1 MIRVDIILV
10 EITLYATPASFIDQ
24 HPSHSVC
31 LLAHLVAAAHR
42 DLCADAVVGVA
53 LVGGW
58 NIPGY

>member
-1 MIRVDIILV
+1 V
-10 EITLYATPASFIDQ
+10 EITPYATPTSFIDQ
-24 HPSHSVC
+24 YPDHSVC
-31 LLAHLVAAAHR
+31 LLAYLVAAAHR